1 MKKLIMKG
9 IGLYLNGLAHIAPR
23 KAAHF
28 GFNLFCHP
36 FRVPINARQRAFLAT
51 ASQSTFHYKGIKVQ
65 TYRWGSGPKNI
76 LLLHGWQSHTYRWKK
91 YVEALD
97 KDEYA
102 IHAFDAPGHG
112 LSEGKFLSVPLYS
125 EVIEGYI
132 GRIGDVETIIGH
144 SIGSFSAMYTFY
156 RNQNLPIKKL
166 VSLASPGEAQEF
178 LDFYKISLAL
188 SEKSAGLIAA
198 RFYEL
203 FRKTPGD
210 FSAPR
215 FAATLNIPGL
225 IIHDED
231 DEDTSVAHSK
241 KIHAAWKGSTF
252 ILTKGFGHNLRSG
265 EVIVRVIDFIN
276 EQLSTQKTVPLQNH
290 P

>member
-9 IGLYLNGLAHIAPR
+9 IGLYLNSLAHVAPK

-28 GFNLFCHP
+28 GFELFCRP
-36 FRVPINARQRAFLAT
+36 FRIPINAKQKAFLET
-51 ASQSTFHYKGIKVQ
+51 ASQSEFHHNGIKVQ
-65 TYRWGSGPKNI
+65 TYQWGRGSKNI

-91 YVEALD
+91 YVESLS
-97 KDEYA
+97 KDEFT

-125 EVIEGYI
+125 DVIEGYI
-132 GRIGDVETIIGH
+132 SRIGSVETVIGH

-156 RNQNLPIKKL
+156 RNRNLPIKKL

-178 LDFYKISLAL
+178 FDFYTKSLAL
-188 SEKSAGLIAA
+188 SEKCAGLIAM
-198 RFYEL
+198 RFFEL

-215 FAATLNIPGL
+215 FATVLNIPGL
-225 IIHDED
+225 IIHDEE
-231 DEDTSVAHSK
+231 DEDTSDVHSK
-241 KIHAAWKGSTF
+241 KIHAAWKGSTL
-252 ILTKGFGHNLRSG
+252 ISTKGFGHNLRSD
-265 EVIVRVIDFIN
+265 EVIKQVISFVDQQVSAPNSVF
-276 EQLSTQKTVPLQNH
+276 LQNH
-290 P
+290 

>member
-9 IGLYLNGLAHIAPR
+9 IGLYLNSLAHIAPR
-23 KAAHF
+23 KTAHF
-28 GFNLFCHP
+28 GFDLFCHP
-36 FRVPINARQRAFLAT
+36 FRVPINAKQRAFLET
-51 ASQSTFHYKGIKVQ
+51 ASQSAFHYNGIKLR
-65 TYRWGSGPKNI
+65 TYQWGNGPKNI

-91 YVEALD
+91 YVESIN
-97 KDEYA
+97 KDEYT

-125 EVIEGYI
+125 EIIEDYI
-132 GRIGDVETIIGH
+132 GRMGDVETIISH
-144 SIGSFSAMYTFY
+144 SIGSFSAIYTVY

-178 LDFYKISLAL
+178 FDFYKKSLAL
-188 SEKSAGLIAA
+188 SEKSAGLIAD

-203 FRKTPGD
+203 FQKTPGD

-215 FAATLNIPGL
+215 FATALNIPGL
-225 IIHDED
+225 IIHDQED
-231 DEDTSVAHSK
+231 DDTSDIHSK

-252 ILTKGFGHNLRSG
+252 ISTRGFGHNLRSD
-265 EVIVRVIDFIN
+265 EVIKQVINFVGQEI
-276 EQLSTQKTVPLQNH
+276 SAQKNVVLH
-290 P
+290 DH